1 MGEIAVFCSG
11 LALRGLWSLV
21 EKGGADLLG
30 WVMYPH
36 HEIYYAFTMSYI
48 LIMSCSHRESKLHYP
63 SILLLCY
70 YVNNEIFS
78 IIMHHVT

>member
-1 MGEIAVFCSG
+1 MSAYNFGVKSGTWAMGEIAVFCSG

-36 HEIYYAFTMSYI
+36 HEIYYAF
-48 LIMSCSHRESKLHYP
+48 
-63 SILLLCY
+63 
-70 YVNNEIFS
+70 IF
-78 IIMHHVT
+78 

>member
-36 HEIYYAFTMSYI
+36 HEIYYAFIYI
-48 LIMSCSHRESKLHYP
+48 LIMSCSHRESKLHSFD